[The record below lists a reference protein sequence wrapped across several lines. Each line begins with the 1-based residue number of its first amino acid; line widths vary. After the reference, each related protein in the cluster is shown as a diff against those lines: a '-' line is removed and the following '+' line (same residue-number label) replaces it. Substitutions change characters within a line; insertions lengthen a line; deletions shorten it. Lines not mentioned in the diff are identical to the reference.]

1 MSKRNYEQI
10 KVIAKLAH
18 ATVATHAQAKHAR
31 EPLFITHTPA
41 PSDWRPG

>member
-18 ATVATHAQAKHAR
+18 APVAKHAR

-41 PSDWRPG
+41 PSAQRPG